1 MGFSADTIRKMAH
14 EVYGIELSDERAAE
28 IAGQV
33 TGLAESVRQA
43 GRESNFN
50 DELLSARQVLI
61 QAAEEGG
68 AS

>member
-1 MGFSADTIRKMAH
+1 MGFSADTIRKMAQ

-33 TGLAESVRQA
+33 TGLAESARQA
-43 GRESNFN
+43 GRESDFN
-50 DELLSARQVLI
+50 DELLSARQILI